1 MSALVTQR
9 LEEGVAVISLNRP
22 EKHNA
27 LDNESGASLG
37 EAMHQALDSAE
48 VRCILLRGEGP
59 SFCSGRDTTQLGQR
73 EPGDGDFA
81 FVRRAQDRRL
91 AQLDSPK
98 PFVAAVRGACIGG
111 GFELVLACDLRFA
124 APDAFFFLPEIDFGI
139 LPDTGG
145 TQLLTA
151 LIGPSRTKYLVM
163 TGERIDAQ
171 RALEWGVVD
180 FVVEPEDLDARA
192 LEVASKIAAGP
203 PLAIAMAK
211 QLVDQAWADS
221 VRSGIRQELLAQ
233 TVLFG
238 SEDYQEARAA
248 RREGR
253 GPSYTGR

>member
-1 MSALVTQR
+1 MCR
-9 LEEGVAVISLNRP
+9 GSLHP
-22 EKHNA
+22 
-27 LDNESGASLG
+27 
-37 EAMHQALDSAE
+37 
-48 VRCILLRGEGP
+48 LRGEGP

-73 EPGDGDFA
+73 ESGDGDFA

-111 GFELVLACDLRFA
+111 GFEMALACDLRFA

-163 TGERIDAQ
+163 TGECIDAQ

-180 FVVEPEDLDARA
+180 FVVEPEELDARA
-192 LEVASKIAAGP
+192 LEVARKIAAGP